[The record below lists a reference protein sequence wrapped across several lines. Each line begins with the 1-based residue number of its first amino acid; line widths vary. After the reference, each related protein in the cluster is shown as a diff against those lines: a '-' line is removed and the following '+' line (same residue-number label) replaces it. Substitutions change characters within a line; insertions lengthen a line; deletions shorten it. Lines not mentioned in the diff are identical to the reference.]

1 MEKIGDRYYML
12 LGVGKSHALGS
23 RHLSE
28 LLAGECGMYV
38 LSSESQTGPYR
49 LDPGQR
55 LLLGNSPKR
64 LNYFARFYRCGEEL
78 LLNHHTVPRQK
89 GGESYFSPLKTV
101 HRDAAGILSLRWW
114 PGNEALK
121 GRPLPVGLEG
131 CEFYGLR
138 SGDCPVED
146 GRLHLA
152 AAAGGLAI
160 LPVKFDVAHGVIL
173 EAELTFQ
180 ELSGPLG
187 GAGFFIEGG
196 PGYAG
201 TLFVAQSD
209 SRLTTGPYTS
219 PTEDGYAFQPED
231 AKPLS
236 FTPGRTQHWR
246 LLLRNEFAELY
257 VDDELIQGYTLP
269 HAPSGRLG
277 FVIEAGTATAANVR
291 GWEMSL

>member
-1 MEKIGDRYYML
+1 ML

-23 RHLSE
+23 RHLSD

-38 LSSESQTGPYR
+38 LSSQSQTGPYR

-64 LNYFARFYRCGEEL
+64 LNYFARFYRCGDQL
-78 LLNHHTVPRQK
+78 LLNHHTVPRQP

-101 HRDAAGILSLRWW
+101 HCDATGILSLHWW
-114 PGNEALK
+114 PGNEALR
-121 GRPLPVGLEG
+121 GRPLPVLLEG
-131 CEFYGLR
+131 CDFYGLR
-138 SGDCPVED
+138 SAECPVEA

-160 LPVKFDVAHGVIL
+160 LPVKYDLARGVIL
-173 EAELTFQ
+173 EAELTFHA
-180 ELSGPLG
+180 SRGPLG
-187 GAGFFIEGG
+187 SVGFFIEGG
-196 PGYAG
+196 PIGAG
-201 TLFVAQSD
+201 TLFLAQSD
-209 SRLTTGPYTS
+209 DRLTVGPYSS
-219 PTEDGYAFQPED
+219 PTGDGYAFQPED
-231 AKPLS
+231 AKPLP
-236 FTPGRTQHWR
+236 FKPEQTMRWR

-269 HAPSGRLG
+269 HVPAGRLG
-277 FVIEAGTATAANVR
+277 FVIEAGTATVANIR